1 MEKINNSEMK
11 NSSEK
16 IISDIDKYLKKNT
29 KIITKEIEIKIPHI
43 LKVLKD
49 KEETLE
55 NKKKILDFIKNLFEQ
70 IPFNMEIINNISL
83 NDSFSLY
90 KIFFK
95 EYFNSEDLKY
105 KKQIKSILKLM
116 IRNINYNNED
126 YEYLFSLILFYIN
139 IKNNNLKEEY
149 ENEKLTPS
157 KFNNFL
163 NLLSLFYKLKSDL
176 EEIKN
181 YFYFSGNTD
190 SKIRIDNKN
199 NILNFDSVL
208 NILIFFQL
216 KLNPEE
222 TRQIFQINFTKLINI
237 KLSNGKNISLN
248 IDMENILTCSFSND
262 TLFQFKKNE
271 INSCLIKLKNN
282 NKILEIEI
290 YINEKKIE
298 YNLDNEI
305 SLNEKKMVEIEYIS
319 FFNFFTG
326 ICSSII
332 IYKNDIENNYL
343 KIFENK
349 EDNIYKYGIYKE
361 ELLEKFHKQYFS
373 TYSNKPLTEEKK
385 ENEEI
390 INLFYLDLISIYI
403 PTRYEIDKYNENKIM
418 LIDSIN
424 NLNGELI
431 IENTQSIGIHIF
443 DKKILNLSSIN
454 NINSLLPILEI
465 MTENNEILS
474 QENLN
479 KFFLI
484 LNIFY
489 SDNKYNILDQ
499 NNSEFF
505 TLLSLFLEKIPNE
518 FFDDETKSLFITLSN
533 SILILLEEF
542 NEIILISNQYHREI
556 FLNKNILKKFS
567 YKNQKLILKHI
578 FTIKKSNNNSLK
590 IKSIDLIS
598 LLLLY
603 DKEFKYYFCCKE
615 HSFYFLNNENIKIRN
630 LEVNEVLDEV
640 FNLINL
646 IYIEDFQ
653 KDLIDIYKLLI
664 KAISPCMQNFII
676 KLFSNFLSYSKRENN
691 LESFNELNSQ
701 NIILDISLYSL
712 QNSLLDVRI
721 NLFVFII
728 EILDTFENNNVFLFD
743 ILNIKEIKIFIENN
757 IIK

>member
-305 SLNEKKMVEIEYIS
+305 SLNEKKIV
-319 FFNFFTG
+319 
-326 ICSSII
+326 
-332 IYKNDIENNYL
+332 
-343 KIFENK
+343 
-349 EDNIYKYGIYKE
+349 
-361 ELLEKFHKQYFS
+361 
-373 TYSNKPLTEEKK
+373 
-385 ENEEI
+385 
-390 INLFYLDLISIYI
+390 
-403 PTRYEIDKYNENKIM
+403 
-418 LIDSIN
+418 
-424 NLNGELI
+424 
-431 IENTQSIGIHIF
+431 
-443 DKKILNLSSIN
+443 
-454 NINSLLPILEI
+454 
-465 MTENNEILS
+465 
-474 QENLN
+474 
-479 KFFLI
+479 
-484 LNIFY
+484 
-489 SDNKYNILDQ
+489 
-499 NNSEFF
+499 
-505 TLLSLFLEKIPNE
+505 
-518 FFDDETKSLFITLSN
+518 
-533 SILILLEEF
+533 
-542 NEIILISNQYHREI
+542 
-556 FLNKNILKKFS
+556 
-567 YKNQKLILKHI
+567 
-578 FTIKKSNNNSLK
+578 
-590 IKSIDLIS
+590 
-598 LLLLY
+598 
-603 DKEFKYYFCCKE
+603 
-615 HSFYFLNNENIKIRN
+615 
-630 LEVNEVLDEV
+630 
-640 FNLINL
+640 
-646 IYIEDFQ
+646 
-653 KDLIDIYKLLI
+653 
-664 KAISPCMQNFII
+664 
-676 KLFSNFLSYSKRENN
+676 
-691 LESFNELNSQ
+691 
-701 NIILDISLYSL
+701 
-712 QNSLLDVRI
+712 
-721 NLFVFII
+721 
-728 EILDTFENNNVFLFD
+728 
-743 ILNIKEIKIFIENN
+743 
-757 IIK
+757 